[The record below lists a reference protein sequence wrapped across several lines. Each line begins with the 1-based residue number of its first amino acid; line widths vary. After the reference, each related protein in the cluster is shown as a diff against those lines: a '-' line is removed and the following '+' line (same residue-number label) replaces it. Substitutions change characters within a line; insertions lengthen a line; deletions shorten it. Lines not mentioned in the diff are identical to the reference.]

1 MKFSQSVDY
10 VLWSYLNIHYAIK
23 AIPPTIPHM
32 TGKELS
38 LFQSALSTTKYLLE
52 FGSGGSTY
60 YAIRNNITTFS
71 IESSLSFITSMKKS
85 PFIRRAITERKLL
98 LYYANLGLTRDWSI
112 PINTGVDG
120 YKYWGQPFEDIP
132 KMKNTITS
140 NWEDI
145 DTVFIDG
152 RYRVACALNAVLHFP
167 RLKKI
172 IFHDY
177 TNNPQYKIIDS
188 IYPCVEHSDSLAIFQ
203 PPQHIDILKIK
214 NILKIYRNRY
224 E

>member
-1 MKFSQSVDY
+1 
-10 VLWSYLNIHYAIK
+10 
-23 AIPPTIPHM
+23 
-32 TGKELS
+32 
-38 LFQSALSTTKYLLE
+38 
-52 FGSGGSTY
+52 
-60 YAIRNNITTFS
+60 
-71 IESSLSFITSMKKS
+71 
-85 PFIRRAITERKLL
+85 
-98 LYYANLGLTRDWSI
+98 
-112 PINTGVDG
+112 
-120 YKYWGQPFEDIP
+120 
-132 KMKNTITS
+132 MKNTITS

-188 IYPCVEHSDSLAIFQ
+188 IYLCVEHSDSLAIFQ